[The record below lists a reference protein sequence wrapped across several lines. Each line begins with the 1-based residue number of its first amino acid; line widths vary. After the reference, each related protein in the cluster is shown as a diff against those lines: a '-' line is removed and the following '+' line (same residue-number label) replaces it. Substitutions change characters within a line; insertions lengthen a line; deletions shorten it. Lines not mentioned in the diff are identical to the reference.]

1 MHLGGRTVGIML
13 RILGFIALGLALVWS
28 ALQVININGWPVS
41 GPVDERMVR
50 EIDLVTRLGVR
61 KLSVQSSGGH
71 VVLGLDIAEIIQNR
85 NIAVNVVGFC
95 ASACVNY
102 IFLVSER
109 RQISHDGVLLM
120 HGDIENSNRFIME
133 SGLPLGPMATQAG
146 RRYASILDAHPEG
159 DAIRYLLRKS
169 FEDLS
174 PIETQRVE
182 CSPEDVRDGRVL
194 CYFIRARH
202 SLWVPSA
209 SDLSTIDI
217 NISRQSPINY
227 TKSALRDL
235 LSCEIGYRRPRIIVY
250 RGEAFRIYPNAC
262 EH

>member
-1 MHLGGRTVGIML
+1 MVAVML
-13 RILGFIALGLALVWS
+13 RIIGSIALGLALVWS

-41 GPVDERMVR
+41 GPVSERMVR

-71 VVLGLDIAEIIQNR
+71 VELGLDIAEIIQNR

-102 IFLVSER
+102 IFLVSKR
-109 RQISHDGVLLM
+109 RQISPDGVLLM
-120 HGDIENSNRFIME
+120 HGDIENTNRFIME
-133 SGLPLGPMATQAG
+133 SGLPLGPLATRAG
-146 RRYASILDAHPEG
+146 RRYANILDAHPEG
-159 DAIRYLLRKS
+159 DAIRYLLRTS
-169 FEDLS
+169 FEDLR

-194 CYFIRARH
+194 CYFIRAGH

-209 SDLSTIDI
+209 SDLSTLNV
-217 NISRQSPINY
+217 NISRQSPMHY
-227 TKSALRDL
+227 TEAALRDL
-235 LSCEIGYRRPRIIVY
+235 LACEIGYRRPRIIIY
-250 RGEAFRIYPNAC
+250 KGETVRIDPEAC
-262 EH
+262 DR